1 MKLNYYMRGLGI
13 GIVVTALLM
22 GIASSGKKE
31 QMTDEEI
38 RQRATE
44 MGMVD
49 GNIVL
54 ADMPEIH
61 EDEEEQKEEQ
71 KEEGNEKEGALTSLS
86 GNGSADNKDSAKDT
100 QTGQQ
105 GQENDKEAENLKTE
119 NGDDSEG
126 EPEEGGEGSEE
137 TLGDNPRED
146 GVTVNEIIVISID
159 SGDGSRV
166 VANKLLQAGMIEDA
180 AAFDEYLCRNGY
192 DKRLKTGRHDIP
204 VNATDEEIAASI
216 TTKGY

>member
-61 EDEEEQKEEQ
+61 EDEEEQKEE
-71 KEEGNEKEGALTSLS
+71 GNEKEESLTSVS
-86 GNGSADNKDSAKDT
+86 GNGAPDNKV
-100 QTGQQ
+100 
-105 GQENDKEAENLKTE
+105 KTE
-119 NGDDSEG
+119 GGEEPEG
-126 EPEEGGEGSEE
+126 APEEGGEGSDE
-137 TLGDNPRED
+137 TLGDDPRED

>member
-38 RQRATE
+38 RQRAME

-54 ADMPEIH
+54 ADMPENH
-61 EDEEEQKEEQ
+61 EDEEEQ
-71 KEEGNEKEGALTSLS
+71 KEEGNEKEEVLTSLS

-100 QTGQQ
+100 QTGRQ

-126 EPEEGGEGSEE
+126 EPEEGGEGPEE
-137 TLGDNPRED
+137 TLGDNPREN
-146 GVTVNEIIVISID
+146 GETVNEIIVISIN

-166 VANKLLQAGMIEDA
+166 VANKLLQAGLIEDA
-180 AAFDEYLCRNGY
+180 ADFDEYLCRNGY

-204 VNATDEEIAASI
+204 VNATDEEIAAAI
-216 TTKGY
+216 TQKGY

>member
-22 GIASSGKKE
+22 GIASSGKTE

-61 EDEEEQKEEQ
+61 EDEEEQKEE
-71 KEEGNEKEGALTSLS
+71 GNEKEGSLTSVS
-86 GNGSADNKDSAKDT
+86 GNGAPDNKV
-100 QTGQQ
+100 
-105 GQENDKEAENLKTE
+105 KTE
-119 NGDDSEG
+119 GGEEPEG
-126 EPEEGGEGSEE
+126 APEEGGEGSDE
-137 TLGDNPRED
+137 TLGDDPQED

>member
-38 RQRATE
+38 RQRAME

-54 ADMPEIH
+54 ADMPENH
-61 EDEEEQKEEQ
+61 EDEEEQ

-126 EPEEGGEGSEE
+126 EPEEGGEGPEE
-137 TLGDNPRED
+137 TLGDNQREN
-146 GVTVNEIIVISID
+146 GETVNEIIVISIN

-166 VANKLLQAGMIEDA
+166 VANKLLQAGLIEDA
-180 AAFDEYLCRNGY
+180 ADFDEYLCRNGY
-192 DKRLKTGRHDIP
+192 DKRLKTGRHDISA
-204 VNATDEEIAASI
+204 NAAYEEIAAAI
-216 TTKGY
+216 TQKGY

>member
-61 EDEEEQKEEQ
+61 EDEEEQKEE
-71 KEEGNEKEGALTSLS
+71 GNEKEGALTSLS
-86 GNGSADNKDSAKDT
+86 GNGLADNKV
-100 QTGQQ
+100 
-105 GQENDKEAENLKTE
+105 KTE
-119 NGDDSEG
+119 GGEEPEG
-126 EPEEGGEGSEE
+126 APEEGGEGSDE
-137 TLGDNPRED
+137 TLGDDPQED

>member
-13 GIVVTALLM
+13 GIVVTAILM

-38 RQRATE
+38 RQRAME

-49 GNIVL
+49 GNVVL
-54 ADMPEIH
+54 ADMPENH
-61 EDEEEQKEEQ
+61 EDEEDEKDGQ
-71 KEEGNEKEGALTSLS
+71 KEEGNEKEEVLTSLS
-86 GNGSADNKDSAKDT
+86 GNGSADDKESAKDT
-100 QTGQQ
+100 LTEQQ
-105 GQENDKEAENLKTE
+105 DQENDEN
-119 NGDDSEG
+119 
-126 EPEEGGEGSEE
+126 
-137 TLGDNPRED
+137 
-146 GVTVNEIIVISID
+146 VNEIIVISIN

-204 VNATDEEIAASI
+204 ANATDEEIAGAI
-216 TTKGY
+216 TQKGY

>member
-38 RQRATE
+38 RQRAME

-54 ADMPEIH
+54 ADMPENH
-61 EDEEEQKEEQ
+61 EDEEEQ
-71 KEEGNEKEGALTSLS
+71 KEEGNEKEEVLTSLS

-126 EPEEGGEGSEE
+126 EPEEGGEEPEE
-137 TLGDNPRED
+137 TLGDNQREN
-146 GVTVNEIIVISID
+146 GETVNEIIVISIN

-166 VANKLLQAGMIEDA
+166 VANKLLQAGLIEDA
-180 AAFDEYLCRNGY
+180 ADFDEYLCRNGY

>member
-38 RQRATE
+38 RQRAME

-54 ADMPEIH
+54 ADMPENH
-61 EDEEEQKEEQ
+61 EDEEEQ
-71 KEEGNEKEGALTSLS
+71 KEEGNEKEEVLTSLS

-100 QTGQQ
+100 QTGRQ

-126 EPEEGGEGSEE
+126 EPEEGGEGPEE
-137 TLGDNPRED
+137 TLGDNQREN
-146 GVTVNEIIVISID
+146 GETVNEIIVISIN

-166 VANKLLQAGMIEDA
+166 VANKLLQAGLIEDA

>member
-38 RQRATE
+38 RQRAME
-44 MGMVD
+44 MGLVD

-54 ADMPEIH
+54 ADMPENH
-61 EDEEEQKEEQ
+61 EDEEEQ
-71 KEEGNEKEGALTSLS
+71 KEEGNEKEEVLTSLS

-100 QTGQQ
+100 QTGRQ

-126 EPEEGGEGSEE
+126 ELEEGGEGPEE
-137 TLGDNPRED
+137 TLGDNQREN
-146 GVTVNEIIVISID
+146 GETVNEIIVISIN

-166 VANKLLQAGMIEDA
+166 VANKLLQAGLIEDA

>member
-38 RQRATE
+38 RQRAME

-54 ADMPEIH
+54 ADMPENH
-61 EDEEEQKEEQ
+61 EDEEEQ
-71 KEEGNEKEGALTSLS
+71 KEEGNEKEEVLTSLS

-100 QTGQQ
+100 QTGRQ

-126 EPEEGGEGSEE
+126 EPEEGGEGPEE
-137 TLGDNPRED
+137 TLGDNQREN
-146 GVTVNEIIVISID
+146 GETVNEIIVISIN

-166 VANKLLQAGMIEDA
+166 VANKLLQAGLIEDA
-180 AAFDEYLCRNGY
+180 ADFDEYLCRNGY
-192 DKRLKTGRHDIP
+192 DKRLKTGRHDISA
-204 VNATDEEIAASI
+204 NAAYEEIAAAI
-216 TTKGY
+216 TQKGY

>member
-61 EDEEEQKEEQ
+61 EDEEEQKEE
-71 KEEGNEKEGALTSLS
+71 GNEKEGSLTSVS
-86 GNGSADNKDSAKDT
+86 GNVAPDNKV
-100 QTGQQ
+100 
-105 GQENDKEAENLKTE
+105 KTE
-119 NGDDSEG
+119 GGEEPEG
-126 EPEEGGEGSEE
+126 APEEGGEGSDE
-137 TLGDNPRED
+137 TLGDDPQED

>member
-38 RQRATE
+38 RQRAME

-54 ADMPEIH
+54 ADMPENH
-61 EDEEEQKEEQ
+61 EDEEEQ
-71 KEEGNEKEGALTSLS
+71 KEEGNEKEEVLTSLS

-100 QTGQQ
+100 QTGRQ

-126 EPEEGGEGSEE
+126 EPEEGGEGPEE
-137 TLGDNPRED
+137 TLGDNPREN
-146 GVTVNEIIVISID
+146 GETVNEIIVISIN

-166 VANKLLQAGMIEDA
+166 VANKLLQAGLIEDA
-180 AAFDEYLCRNGY
+180 ADFDEYLCRNGY
-192 DKRLKTGRHDIP
+192 DKRLKTGRHDISA
-204 VNATDEEIAASI
+204 NAAYEEIAAAI
-216 TTKGY
+216 TQKGY

>member
-61 EDEEEQKEEQ
+61 EDEEEQKEE
-71 KEEGNEKEGALTSLS
+71 GNEKEGALTSLS
-86 GNGSADNKDSAKDT
+86 GNGSADNKV
-100 QTGQQ
+100 
-105 GQENDKEAENLKTE
+105 KTE
-119 NGDDSEG
+119 GGEEPEG
-126 EPEEGGEGSEE
+126 APEEGGEGSDE
-137 TLGDNPRED
+137 TLGDDPQED

>member
-38 RQRATE
+38 RQRAME
-44 MGMVD
+44 MGMVN

-54 ADMPEIH
+54 ADMPENH
-61 EDEEEQKEEQ
+61 EDEEEQ
-71 KEEGNEKEGALTSLS
+71 KEEGNEKEEVLTSLS

-100 QTGQQ
+100 QTGRQ

-126 EPEEGGEGSEE
+126 EPEEGGEGPEE
-137 TLGDNPRED
+137 TLGDNQREN
-146 GVTVNEIIVISID
+146 GETVNEIIVISIN

-166 VANKLLQAGMIEDA
+166 VANKLLQAGLIEDA

>member
-61 EDEEEQKEEQ
+61 EDEEEQKEE
-71 KEEGNEKEGALTSLS
+71 GNEKEGALTSLS
-86 GNGSADNKDSAKDT
+86 GNGSADNKV
-100 QTGQQ
+100 
-105 GQENDKEAENLKTE
+105 KT
-119 NGDDSEG
+119 
-126 EPEEGGEGSEE
+126 EGGEEPGEALE
-137 TLGDNPRED
+137 DDPQED
-146 GVTVNEIIVISID
+146 GGAVNEIIVISID

>member
-38 RQRATE
+38 RQRAME

-54 ADMPEIH
+54 ADMPENH
-61 EDEEEQKEEQ
+61 EDEEEQ
-71 KEEGNEKEGALTSLS
+71 KEEGNEKEEVLTSLS

-100 QTGQQ
+100 QTGRQ

-126 EPEEGGEGSEE
+126 ELEEGGEGPEE
-137 TLGDNPRED
+137 TLGDNQREN
-146 GVTVNEIIVISID
+146 GETVNEIIVISIN

-166 VANKLLQAGMIEDA
+166 VANKLLQAGLIEDA

>member
-38 RQRATE
+38 RQRAME

-54 ADMPEIH
+54 ADMPENH
-61 EDEEEQKEEQ
+61 EDEEEQ
-71 KEEGNEKEGALTSLS
+71 KEEGNEKEEVLTSLS

-126 EPEEGGEGSEE
+126 EPEEGGEGPEE
-137 TLGDNPRED
+137 TLGDNPREN
-146 GVTVNEIIVISID
+146 GETVNEIIVISIN

-166 VANKLLQAGMIEDA
+166 VANKLLQAGLIEDA

>member
-38 RQRATE
+38 RQRAME

-54 ADMPEIH
+54 ADMPENH
-61 EDEEEQKEEQ
+61 EDEEEQ
-71 KEEGNEKEGALTSLS
+71 KEEGNEKEEVLTSLS

-100 QTGQQ
+100 QTGRQ

-126 EPEEGGEGSEE
+126 ELEEGGEGPEE
-137 TLGDNPRED
+137 TLGDNQREN
-146 GVTVNEIIVISID
+146 GETVNEIIVISIN

-166 VANKLLQAGMIEDA
+166 VANKLLQAGLIEDA

-204 VNATDEEIAASI
+204 VNATDEEIEASI

>member
-61 EDEEEQKEEQ
+61 EDEEEQKEE
-71 KEEGNEKEGALTSLS
+71 GNEKEGFLTSVS
-86 GNGSADNKDSAKDT
+86 GNVAPDN
-100 QTGQQ
+100 
-105 GQENDKEAENLKTE
+105 EVKTE
-119 NGDDSEG
+119 GGEEPEG
-126 EPEEGGEGSEE
+126 APEEGGEGSDE
-137 TLGDNPRED
+137 TLGDDPQED

>member
-38 RQRATE
+38 RQRAME

-54 ADMPEIH
+54 ADMPENH
-61 EDEEEQKEEQ
+61 EDEEEQ

-126 EPEEGGEGSEE
+126 EPEEGGEGPEE
-137 TLGDNPRED
+137 TLGDNQREN
-146 GVTVNEIIVISID
+146 GETVNEIIVISIN

-166 VANKLLQAGMIEDA
+166 VANKLLQAGLIEDA

>member
-22 GIASSGKKE
+22 GIASSGKTE

-61 EDEEEQKEEQ
+61 EDEEEQKEE
-71 KEEGNEKEGALTSLS
+71 GNEKEGSLTSVS
-86 GNGSADNKDSAKDT
+86 GNVAPDNKV
-100 QTGQQ
+100 
-105 GQENDKEAENLKTE
+105 KTE
-119 NGDDSEG
+119 GGEEPEG
-126 EPEEGGEGSEE
+126 APEEGGEGSDE
-137 TLGDNPRED
+137 TLGDDPQED

>member
-38 RQRATE
+38 RQRAME

-54 ADMPEIH
+54 ADMPENH
-61 EDEEEQKEEQ
+61 EDEEEQ
-71 KEEGNEKEGALTSLS
+71 KEEGNEKEEVLTSLS
-86 GNGSADNKDSAKDT
+86 GTGSADNKDSAKDT
-100 QTGQQ
+100 QTGRQ

-126 EPEEGGEGSEE
+126 ELEEGGEGPEE
-137 TLGDNPRED
+137 TLGDNQREN
-146 GVTVNEIIVISID
+146 GETVNEIIVISIN

-166 VANKLLQAGMIEDA
+166 VANKLLQAGLIEDA

>member
-22 GIASSGKKE
+22 GIASSGKTE

-61 EDEEEQKEEQ
+61 EDEEEQKEE
-71 KEEGNEKEGALTSLS
+71 GNEKEGFLTSVS
-86 GNGSADNKDSAKDT
+86 GNGAPDN
-100 QTGQQ
+100 
-105 GQENDKEAENLKTE
+105 EVKTE
-119 NGDDSEG
+119 GGEEPEG
-126 EPEEGGEGSEE
+126 APEEGGEGSDE
-137 TLGDNPRED
+137 TLGDDPRED

>member
-38 RQRATE
+38 RQRAME

-54 ADMPEIH
+54 ADMPENH
-61 EDEEEQKEEQ
+61 EDEEEQ

-126 EPEEGGEGSEE
+126 EPEEGGEGPEE
-137 TLGDNPRED
+137 TLGDNPREN
-146 GVTVNEIIVISID
+146 GETVNEIIVISIN

-166 VANKLLQAGMIEDA
+166 VANKLLQAGLIEDA
-180 AAFDEYLCRNGY
+180 ADFDEYLCRNGY

-204 VNATDEEIAASI
+204 VNATDEEIAAAI
-216 TTKGY
+216 TQKGY

>member
-61 EDEEEQKEEQ
+61 EDEEEQKEE
-71 KEEGNEKEGALTSLS
+71 GNEKEGDLTSLS
-86 GNGSADNKDSAKDT
+86 GNGSADNKV
-100 QTGQQ
+100 
-105 GQENDKEAENLKTE
+105 KTE
-119 NGDDSEG
+119 NGDDPEG
-126 EPEEGGEGSEE
+126 APEEGGEGSDE
-137 TLGDNPRED
+137 TLGDDPRED

>member
-61 EDEEEQKEEQ
+61 EDEEEQKEE
-71 KEEGNEKEGALTSLS
+71 GNEKEGALTSLS
-86 GNGSADNKDSAKDT
+86 GNGSADNKV
-100 QTGQQ
+100 
-105 GQENDKEAENLKTE
+105 KTE
-119 NGDDSEG
+119 GGEEPEG
-126 EPEEGGEGSEE
+126 APEEGGEGSDE
-137 TLGDNPRED
+137 TLGDDPQED

-166 VANKLLQAGMIEDA
+166 VSNKLLQAGMIEDA

>member
-38 RQRATE
+38 RQRAME

-54 ADMPEIH
+54 ADMSENH
-61 EDEEEQKEEQ
+61 EDEEEQ
-71 KEEGNEKEGALTSLS
+71 KEEGNEKEEVLTSLS

-100 QTGQQ
+100 QTGRQ

-126 EPEEGGEGSEE
+126 EPEEGGEGPEE
-137 TLGDNPRED
+137 TLGDNQREN
-146 GVTVNEIIVISID
+146 GETVNEIIVISIN

-166 VANKLLQAGMIEDA
+166 VANKLLQAGLIEDA

-192 DKRLKTGRHDIP
+192 DKRLKTGRHDISA
-204 VNATDEEIAASI
+204 NAAYEEIAAAI
-216 TTKGY
+216 TQKGY

>member
-38 RQRATE
+38 RQRAME

-54 ADMPEIH
+54 ADMPENH
-61 EDEEEQKEEQ
+61 EDEEEQ
-71 KEEGNEKEGALTSLS
+71 KEEGNEKEEVLTSLS

-100 QTGQQ
+100 QTGRQ

-119 NGDDSEG
+119 NGDDPEG
-126 EPEEGGEGSEE
+126 APEEGGEGSDE
-137 TLGDNPRED
+137 TLGDDPQED

>member
-61 EDEEEQKEEQ
+61 EDEEEQKEE
-71 KEEGNEKEGALTSLS
+71 GNEKEGALTSLS
-86 GNGSADNKDSAKDT
+86 GNGSPDNKV
-100 QTGQQ
+100 
-105 GQENDKEAENLKTE
+105 KTE
-119 NGDDSEG
+119 NGDDPEG
-126 EPEEGGEGSEE
+126 APEEGGEGSDE
-137 TLGDNPRED
+137 TLGDDPRED

-216 TTKGY
+216 MTKGY

>member
-38 RQRATE
+38 RQRAME

-54 ADMPEIH
+54 ADMPENH
-61 EDEEEQKEEQ
+61 EDEEEQ

-100 QTGQQ
+100 QTGRQ

-126 EPEEGGEGSEE
+126 EPEEGGEGPEE
-137 TLGDNPRED
+137 TLGDNQREN
-146 GVTVNEIIVISID
+146 GETVNEIIVISIN

-166 VANKLLQAGMIEDA
+166 VANKLLQAGLIEDA
-180 AAFDEYLCRNGY
+180 ADFDEYLCRNGY
-192 DKRLKTGRHDIP
+192 DKRLKTGRHDISA
-204 VNATDEEIAASI
+204 NAAYEEIAAAI
-216 TTKGY
+216 TQKGY